1 MQPRGKTIGARCF
14 LLVLFLAI
22 GGCTTTTNRQ
32 PVALDKALEDHIQL
46 ALNYIAE
53 GERKKARHHLLKAL
67 DIDKKSPGA
76 HNGLALLYQLEQ
88 EDDLADKHYK
98 KAVGYDKDFT
108 RALNNYGVFLYQKG
122 RFSEARE
129 QFLRASEDTHYELR
143 PQVFYA
149 LGLAALQLKDNRQAE
164 ESWHK
169 AIVLEPRYAPPYL
182 ELAELAFERQ
192 SFAEARKILVAF
204 DQLSRPTPRSLWLAV
219 RIESHFGNRD
229 ALASKGLALEKLF
242 PDSRE
247 NQAYQTWRKDET
259 KR

>member
-1 MQPRGKTIGARCF
+1 MQPSGKIIGIWCF
-14 LLVLFLAI
+14 LLILFLVT
-22 GGCTTTTNRQ
+22 GGCSTTTNRQ
-32 PVALDKALEDHIQL
+32 PVDLDKAVEDHVQL
-46 ALNYIAE
+46 ALNYISE
-53 GERKKARHHLLKAL
+53 GERKKARHHLLKAI
-67 DIDKKSPGA
+67 DIDKKSAGT

-88 EDDLADKHYK
+88 EDELADKHYK
-98 KAVGYDKDFT
+98 KAIGYDKDFT
-108 RALNNYGVFLYQKG
+108 RARNNYGIFLYQKG

-129 QFLRASEDTHYELR
+129 QFIRASEDTHYELR

-149 LGLAALQLKDNRQAE
+149 LGLAAQQLKDSRQAE
-164 ESWHK
+164 ESWRK
-169 AIVLEPRYAPPYL
+169 AIVLQPRYAPPYL
-182 ELAELAFERQ
+182 ELAELAFEHQ
-192 SFAEARKILVAF
+192 SFAEARRILATF

-247 NQAYQTWRKDET
+247 NQMYQTWRKDET